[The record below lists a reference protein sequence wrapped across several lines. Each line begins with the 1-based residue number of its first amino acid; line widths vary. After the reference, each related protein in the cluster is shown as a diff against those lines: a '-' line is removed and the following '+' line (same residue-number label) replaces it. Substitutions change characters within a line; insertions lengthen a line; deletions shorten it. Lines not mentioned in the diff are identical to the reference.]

1 MFVLLSQRGWPIDS
15 AGVVHFPASKDYKLQ
30 KLPAGAAAAVDG
42 DKELNKERVVS
53 ATLSYARELESIV

>member
-1 MFVLLSQRGWPIDS
+1 MQRGWPIDS

-30 KLPAGAAAAVDG
+30 KLPLGAAAAVDI

-53 ATLSYARELESIV
+53 ATLGYARELESIV